1 MHGLGGGH
9 FHLPHFVHRE
19 PITRQDVVM
28 THQQGPGGA
37 KRRGMDALSTT
48 ELRIVAGVAILIA
61 LAVLYSVIT

>member
-19 PITRQDVVM
+19 PVTRQAVVL

-37 KRRGMDALSTT
+37 KSRGMDALSVT
-48 ELRIVAGVAILIA
+48 ELRFVTGIAIAII
-61 LAVLYSVIT
+61 LAVLYSVVT